1 MPPLPGTETI
11 FIIDDESAVLSLT
24 SRMLTRYGYE
34 TITATNAK
42 ETLHLFEVWPDLP
55 VDLLLVDIVMP
66 DMNGIALAE
75 KIWELRPGLPVLFFS
90 AYSEQEILRPVM
102 ARGVP
107 YIAKPFN
114 SSQLTKKIRAVLDA
128 PKADA
133 ASGKT

>member
-11 FIIDDESAVLSLT
+11 LIIDDETAVLSLT

-55 VDLLLVDIVMP
+55 VDLLMVDIVMP
-66 DMNGIALAE
+66 DVNGIELAE
-75 KIWELRPGLPVLFFS
+75 KIWELRPDLPVLFFS
-90 AYSEQEILRPVM
+90 AYSDEEILRPVI

-107 YIAKPFN
+107 YIAKPFT
-114 SSQLTKKIRAVLDA
+114 SIQLTNKIRGMLDA
-128 PKADA
+128 PKAET
-133 ASGKT
+133 ASGKP

>member
-11 FIIDDESAVLSLT
+11 LIIDDETAVLSLT

-55 VDLLLVDIVMP
+55 VDLLMVDIVMP
-66 DMNGIALAE
+66 DVNGIELAE
-75 KIWELRPGLPVLFFS
+75 KIWELRPDLPVLFFS
-90 AYSEQEILRPVM
+90 AYSDEEILRPVI

-107 YIAKPFN
+107 YIAKPFT
-114 SSQLTKKIRAVLDA
+114 SIQLTKKIRDMLDA
-128 PKADA
+128 PKTDT
-133 ASGKT
+133 ASGKP

>member
-11 FIIDDESAVLSLT
+11 LIIDDETAVLSLT

-55 VDLLLVDIVMP
+55 VDLLMVDIVMP
-66 DMNGIALAE
+66 DVNGIELAE
-75 KIWELRPGLPVLFFS
+75 KIWELRPDLPVLFFS
-90 AYSEQEILRPVM
+90 AYSDEEILRPVI

-107 YIAKPFN
+107 YIAKPFT
-114 SSQLTKKIRAVLDA
+114 SIQLTKKIRDMLDA
-128 PKADA
+128 PKADT
-133 ASGKT
+133 ASGKP

>member
-11 FIIDDESAVLSLT
+11 LIIDDETAVLSLT

-55 VDLLLVDIVMP
+55 VDLLMVDIVMP
-66 DMNGIALAE
+66 DVNGIELAE
-75 KIWELRPGLPVLFFS
+75 KIWELRPDLPELFFS
-90 AYSEQEILRPVM
+90 AYSDEEILRPVI

-107 YIAKPFN
+107 YIAKPFT
-114 SSQLTKKIRAVLDA
+114 SIQLTKKIRDMLDA
-128 PKADA
+128 PKADT
-133 ASGKT
+133 ASGKP

>member
-11 FIIDDESAVLSLT
+11 LIIDDETAVLSLT

-55 VDLLLVDIVMP
+55 VDLLMVDIVMP
-66 DMNGIALAE
+66 DVNGIELAE
-75 KIWELRPGLPVLFFS
+75 KIWELRPDLPVLFFS
-90 AYSEQEILRPVM
+90 AYSNEEILRPVI

-107 YIAKPFN
+107 YIAKPFT
-114 SSQLTKKIRAVLDA
+114 SIQLTKKIRDMLDA
-128 PKADA
+128 PKADT
-133 ASGKT
+133 ASGKP